1 MMGEGRGLI
10 TLSADAVVV
19 GAGIVGLATAYYL
32 ARRGLSVVVFERNYV
47 GGGSSTRNA
56 GRYRVHFG
64 NRENTEFA
72 IKAIK
77 RLESLSG
84 ELGWNGIFERP
95 GYLWLVRREEVLKR
109 YEELNNELWK
119 PLGIPV
125 QILTVDEVKDRFP
138 YINTK
143 GIVGAVFGPQDGA
156 FHHDYIVMGYYTKAL
171 DLGVNILEYSEVRGV
186 GIESG
191 RVVNASSSNAFV
203 RTRSIVFAAGAW
215 TGELM
220 KSLLNID
227 VPIRP
232 VRREIG
238 ITEPIRPLINT
249 YVIDT
254 ETNFYVGQTIRGEV
268 LGSVELEDGE
278 GFLPYGNT
286 LNWLTSWAREVVR
299 LIPSLRNIRVMRIWS
314 GYYEMTPDRSHIM
327 GRLDS
332 WPEGV
337 YVLSGFSGHGFMF
350 GPYAA
355 ELLVK
360 YMVDGVMDPL
370 MRPFL
375 PQRFVTGNL
384 IKEALVI

>member
-1 MMGEGRGLI
+1 MSEGRGLI

-19 GAGIVGLATAYYL
+19 GAGIVGLAVAYYL
-32 ARRGLSVVVFERNYV
+32 ARRGLSVVVFDKGYV

-72 IKAIK
+72 IRAIRK
-77 RLESLSG
+77 LESLSN

-95 GYLWLVRREEVLKR
+95 GYLWLTRRKEVLEN
-109 YEELNNELWK
+109 YERLNEQLWK

-125 QILTVDEVKDRFP
+125 QILTTDELKDRFP

-143 GIVGAVFGPQDGA
+143 GIIGAVFGPQDGA
-156 FHHDYIVMGYYTKAL
+156 FHHDYIIMGYYTKAL
-171 DLGVNILEYSEVRGV
+171 DLGVKIFEFSEVKNV

-191 RVVNASSSNAFV
+191 RVVSVSSSGVFA
-203 RTRSIVFAAGAW
+203 RTRNVVFAAGAW

-220 KSLLNID
+220 RKLLGID
-227 VPIRP
+227 LPIRP

-238 ITEPIRPLINT
+238 ITEPVRPLINT
-249 YVIDT
+249 YIIDA
-254 ETNFYVGQTIRGEV
+254 ETNLYIGQTMRGEI
-268 LGSVELEDGE
+268 LGSIELEGGE

-286 LNWLTSWAREVVR
+286 LSWLTAWAREAVK
-299 LIPSLRNIRVMRIWS
+299 LIPSLRNIRIMRIWS
-314 GYYEMTPDRSHIM
+314 GYYEMTPDHSHVM
-327 GRLDS
+327 GRLDT

-360 YMVDGVMDPL
+360 YMLDGVVDPL
-370 MRPFL
+370 MKPFL
-375 PQRFVTGNL
+375 PDRFITGNL
-384 IKEALVI
+384 IKELLVI